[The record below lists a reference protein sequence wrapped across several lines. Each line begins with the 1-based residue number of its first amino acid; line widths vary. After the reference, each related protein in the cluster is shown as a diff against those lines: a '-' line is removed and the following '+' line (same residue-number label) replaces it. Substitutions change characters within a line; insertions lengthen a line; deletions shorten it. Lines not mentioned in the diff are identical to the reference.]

1 MQFKVIGDNMQAL
14 LFSLS
19 QGDQLYA
26 QSGTLLYYRGDITLN
41 AKTHGGILKS
51 IGRSFF
57 TGEHLLMSLF
67 TCHSAGEVA
76 LAAPYP
82 GKIIHIPLQGQEFI
96 ASKGSYLCSIGQID
110 IGITFLKKLGFGLF
124 GGQGFILQKISGY
137 GDVFLHSGG
146 NFVEVNLIPGE
157 VLMLDT
163 GSLVMMETSIDY
175 NIQFVGSIK
184 NAIFGG
190 EGLFLARLTGPGK
203 VIVQT
208 LSFQHLAQ
216 QIALKTYLRT

>member
-1 MQFKVIGDNMQAL
+1 MQAL

-26 QSGTLLYYRGDITLN
+26 QAGSLLYYRGDITLD
-41 AKTHGGILKS
+41 AKAHGGLLKS
-51 IGRSFF
+51 TFRSLF
-57 TGEHLLMSLF
+57 TGESLLMSLF

-82 GKIIHIPLQGQEFI
+82 GKVIHVPLQGQEFI
-96 ASKGSYLCSIGQID
+96 ASKGSYLCSIGQINVD
-110 IGITFLKKLGFGLF
+110 VTFIKRLGFGLF

-163 GSLVMMETSIDY
+163 GSLVMMEASIDY
-175 NIQFVGSIK
+175 DIQFVGSIK

-190 EGLFLARLTGPGK
+190 EGLFMARLTGPGK

-208 LSFQHLAQ
+208 LSFHRLVR
-216 QIALKTYLRT
+216 QIALTAYRRGLIRIG